1 MNIVSA
7 LRPEERCRRDS
18 QPPDWADT
26 VPACFRSEG
35 FAEDLL
41 EGGAAAAV
49 PRAPQDPTRG
59 GEKRPAGAAQSA
71 R

>member
-1 MNIVSA
+1 MNTVSV
-7 LRPEERCRRDS
+7 LRPEERCRRDT
-18 QPPDWADT
+18 PTPDWADT

-41 EGGAAAAV
+41 ESGAT
-49 PRAPQDPTRG
+49 PPTSRAPQNPERNI
-59 GEKRPAGAAQSA
+59 EKRPRLAAQSA